1 MQNEAKEQELMLKE
15 AEMDLQRYKIDA
27 DNQTKIA
34 VAEISAYR
42 GTENKDADMNGVPDV
57 MELGKQALE
66 NQKIQMESY
75 DRQYESKQKREIEN
89 AKIQLERDKMSH
101 ETTLQKQKDDAA
113 YKREEL
119 KAKTALKNPVSG
131 EHKK

>member
-101 ETTLQKQKDDAA
+101 ETTLQK
-113 YKREEL
+113 
-119 KAKTALKNPVSG
+119 
-131 EHKK
+131 

>member
-42 GTENKDADMNGVPDV
+42 GTENKDVDMNGVPDV
-57 MELGKQALE
+57 MELGK
-66 NQKIQMESY
+66 
-75 DRQYESKQKREIEN
+75 
-89 AKIQLERDKMSH
+89 
-101 ETTLQKQKDDAA
+101 
-113 YKREEL
+113 
-119 KAKTALKNPVSG
+119 
-131 EHKK
+131 